1 MRRIRIKK
9 NSKRKIRIKRSRAP
23 RRVTASRERLR
34 APGTR
39 KSLAKAARN
48 GRSKPR
54 KGRKIVVRKRQRSIT
69 RRFAVKRRRRS
80 KREIYVFTADGYQLV
95 ADASP
100 RQAKRSSQHL
110 IAINRFLRKDDTE
123 PLEQF
128 QGRRIAGI
136 QLLTDPK
143 RIREFADADEVKLDG
158 LYRDQRGHGRRH

>member
-80 KREIYVFTADGYQLV
+80 RREIYVLSAEGYRLV
-95 ADASP
+95 SDASP

-128 QGRRIAGI
+128 RGRRIAGI
-136 QLLTDPK
+136 ELLTDLK

-158 LYRDQRGHGRRH
+158 LYRDQRGNGRRK